1 MPFFSRN
8 EPTPEPVYQ
17 PEPMAAEPPSRKHS
31 LFHRNRDVSP
41 TSSHRAGSIA
51 SSAGG
56 AGPGY
61 TNNVGSHAGSNS
73 GGGLF
78 RHSTDS
84 SAASRGR
91 RSLFHRD
98 NGSQALDPSILQARE
113 HVMQAETAE
122 VDADRALGE
131 ARMRVRAAQDHVWR
145 LEEEAKEEARRAKIK
160 QQQAREVSK
169 RGQGLG
175 RKFMPSLLLSD
186 AVLHVT
192 DYYMFAGHGL

>member
-1 MPFFSRN
+1 MPFFSRS
-8 EPTPEPVYQ
+8 EPSPEPVYQ
-17 PEPMAAEPPSRKHS
+17 PEPVAAEPPARKHS

-41 TSSHRAGSIA
+41 ASSRRTGSIA
-51 SSAGG
+51 SSAGS
-56 AGPGY
+56 AGPGHTKGY
-61 TNNVGSHAGSNS
+61 TNNTSGSNS

-84 SAASRGR
+84 SASRGR

-98 NGSQALDPSILQARE
+98 NGANALDPSILQARE
-113 HVMQAETAE
+113 HVMQAEAAE

-131 ARMRVRAAQDHVWR
+131 ARMRVRAAKDHVWR

-160 QQQAREVSK
+160 QEQAREVSK

-175 RKFMPSLLLSD
+175 R
-186 AVLHVT
+186 
-192 DYYMFAGHGL
+192 HGL

>member
-1 MPFFSRN
+1 MPFFSRS
-8 EPTPEPVYQ
+8 EPSPEPVYQ
-17 PEPMAAEPPSRKHS
+17 PQPMAAEPPARKHS

-41 TSSHRAGSIA
+41 VSSHHGSVASSGAGS
-51 SSAGG
+51 GG
-56 AGPGY
+56 FNKNNNMNMAA
-61 TNNVGSHAGSNS
+61 TNGSNS
-73 GGGLF
+73 GGLF
-78 RHSTDS
+78 RHSTTDS
-84 SAASRGR
+84 SASRGR

-113 HVMQAETAE
+113 HVMSAEAAE

-131 ARMRVRAAQDHVWR
+131 ARMRVRAAKDHVWR

-175 RKFMPSLLLSD
+175 RKLSLLPAD
-186 AVLHVT
+186 C
-192 DYYMFAGHGL
+192 

>member
-1 MPFFSRN
+1 MPFFNRR
-8 EPTPEPVYQ
+8 EPSPEPVYQ
-17 PEPMAAEPPSRKHS
+17 PQPMAAEPPSRKHS

-41 TSSHRAGSIA
+41 TSSTRTGSVA

-56 AGPGY
+56 AGPGGFS
-61 TNNVGSHAGSNS
+61 NNNMNNNTATGS
-73 GGGLF
+73 GGLF

-84 SAASRGR
+84 SASRGR

-98 NGSQALDPSILQARE
+98 NGAQALDPSILQARE
-113 HVMQAETAE
+113 HVMQAEAAE

-131 ARMRVRAAQDHVWR
+131 ARMRVRAAKDHVWR

-160 QQQAREVSK
+160 QEQAREVSK

-175 RKFMPSLLLSD
+175 RKL
-186 AVLHVT
+186 
-192 DYYMFAGHGL
+192 

>member
-1 MPFFSRN
+1 MPFFSRS
-8 EPTPEPVYQ
+8 EPEPEPVYQ
-17 PEPMAAEPPSRKHS
+17 PEPVAEPPSRKHS

-41 TSSHRAGSIA
+41 TSSQRTSSVA
-51 SSAGG
+51 SSNGG
-56 AGPGY
+56 Y
-61 TNNVGSHAGSNS
+61 NAGSNAGSKS

-84 SAASRGR
+84 SAGSRGR

-98 NGSQALDPSILQARE
+98 GGGMALDPSILQARE
-113 HVMQAETAE
+113 HVMQAEAAE

-131 ARMRVRAAQDHVWR
+131 ARMRVRAAKDHVWR
-145 LEEEAKEEARRAKIK
+145 LEEEAKEDARRAQIK

-175 RKFMPSLLLSD
+175 R
-186 AVLHVT
+186 
-192 DYYMFAGHGL
+192 HGV

>member
-1 MPFFSRN
+1 MPFFSRS
-8 EPTPEPVYQ
+8 EPSPEPVYQ
-17 PEPMAAEPPSRKHS
+17 PEPMAAEAPSRKHS

-41 TSSHRAGSIA
+41 ISSHRGSVA

-61 TNNVGSHAGSNS
+61 NNMNSGSNAGSDS

-78 RHSTDS
+78 RNSTGS
-84 SAASRGR
+84 SAGSRGR
-91 RSLFHRD
+91 RGLFHRD
-98 NGSQALDPSILQARE
+98 NGSTALDPSILQARE

-131 ARMRVRAAQDHVWR
+131 ARMRVRAAKDHVWK

-175 RKFMPSLLLSD
+175 R
-186 AVLHVT
+186 
-192 DYYMFAGHGL
+192 HGL

>member
-8 EPTPEPVYQ
+8 EPSPEPVYQ
-17 PEPMAAEPPSRKHS
+17 PQPMAAEPPARKHS

-41 TSSHRAGSIA
+41 VSSHHGSVA
-51 SSAGG
+51 SSAG
-56 AGPGY
+56 PGGFA
-61 TNNVGSHAGSNS
+61 NNNMNGMATSANGSNS
-73 GGGLF
+73 GGLF

-84 SAASRGR
+84 SAGRGR

-98 NGSQALDPSILQARE
+98 NGAQALDPSILQARE
-113 HVMQAETAE
+113 HVMSAEAAE

-131 ARMRVRAAQDHVWR
+131 ARMRVRAAKDHVWR

-175 RKFMPSLLLSD
+175 R
-186 AVLHVT
+186 
-192 DYYMFAGHGL
+192 HGL

>member
-8 EPTPEPVYQ
+8 EPSPEPVYQ
-17 PEPMAAEPPSRKHS
+17 PQPMAAESPARKHS

-41 TSSHRAGSIA
+41 VSSRTGSVA

-56 AGPGY
+56 AGHSMNNNNMNN
-61 TNNVGSHAGSNS
+61 TNTNGSNS
-73 GGGLF
+73 GGLF
-78 RHSTDS
+78 RHSTDGS
-84 SAASRGR
+84 ASRGR

-98 NGSQALDPSILQARE
+98 AGAQALDPSILQARE
-113 HVMQAETAE
+113 HVMQAEAAE

-131 ARMRVRAAQDHVWR
+131 ARMRVRAAKDHVWR

-175 RKFMPSLLLSD
+175 R
-186 AVLHVT
+186 
-192 DYYMFAGHGL
+192 HGL